1 MKKRGM
7 AALLALVMLLSCLPG
22 IAWAQEDAGG
32 AGTLPSEEE
41 AVYIRSAEDWTAY
54 AKDHEDGTATKTTL
68 VLAED
73 IDLGELSVF
82 LGSTSKKA
90 FTGTIYGNGHKISY
104 TANADSAAAALIL
117 YAKNVTISGLQVDA
131 KITATSGQCGAFI
144 SQVSSGTLTMTDCKA
159 TGSITFTGT
168 PSSSGT
174 GGLVGSCSAATMTN
188 CTNEVKITFTSSSGK
203 YVGGFIGKATNN
215 LTLEKCINKGDIIN
229 SSASGSS
236 AGAVGGLVGHV
247 KGRYCKAITL
257 TDCANS
263 AAIQSPNTDNYYIGG
278 LLGHMD
284 GASRGKMAISDC
296 FNIGTVSGTKGAGG
310 LVGYS
315 AMPTE
320 ITNSYNAGSVTTKNV
335 KYGGGIA
342 YKFNTSIQL
351 TNVYN
356 RGTLTPAQNN
366 SLYCEAVG
374 AETLN
379 NCISLSGVAN
389 YITNNKA
396 AAPANVRKMTEK
408 ELKSQTALTKLGDAF
423 QAGPDGYPIL
433 KWEASGGDDIEA
445 ERTKAIE
452 QLENTYTEASY
463 YAPQWQKVSAAL
475 EQAKQELGAAD
486 SAATIVSVVNKWEEV
501 LKQFPTKAQ
510 VDSNLQ
516 QEKTAVKARLESY
529 VVPEDYSEAV
539 QKALAEKRQDIST
552 AVNAGKA
559 AVDAVTAEAFAADDQ
574 AVTGAAESAFR
585 TLDGIITAC
594 GAWDGKSTQEPT
606 VKDGVYQIE
615 SAAQLVWFARHT
627 DEDSRAC
634 ALLLADI
641 DLGQHDWLPMG
652 SEEAPYAGTFDGN
665 GKTISGLANSLFYA
679 AGSGSAAAC
688 IRDLTIS
695 GLQETNWPEH
705 GALVRYT
712 RNAAIENCTSACR
725 IVKRYKEYTG
735 LHGGIV
741 GKAEDGTLLIGCE
754 FTGSIT
760 NGGYRAGGIAGVVS
774 GPTSQIAYC
783 RSTGTVA
790 GSYYVGGI
798 VGRVDAGAQV
808 HHCDNSGAVSV
819 NMSYVGG
826 IAGWI
831 NGRYGTDDVSINP
844 AIENCTNS
852 GSVQITGSGSDY
864 AGGIVGLLGYDTTS
878 GNYKTAGIPTVSGCY
893 SSGTVSSESGKARTG
908 GIVGCFSQG
917 LLENVYMLRGSAAG
931 VIAELTTNATA
942 AQTAGDCLILREKEL
957 NMDSHRLWMTEATEE
972 KAACIQALWS
982 DWQGDDQLMAYGT
995 EQYALLR
1002 EIFNR
1007 FMAQISDADGAE
1019 SITLLDQQ
1027 ARAELAGVKTALAQ
1041 ARENALVQLRRQID
1055 ARLLT
1060 EESRQQAESL
1070 YTQAQAAIAAAK
1082 DETAVS
1088 LAQQEYSQKIGAL
1101 QSYTDLALL
1110 ELENQHNALL
1120 NEGAYTAENREKLE
1134 NICQAACTAVR
1145 KAETAE
1151 AVDELVLTATAD
1163 MKAVEKKAQPEND
1176 ALPSGSG
1183 LSAETQTAYDALKNQ
1198 YHWQDYREE
1207 QWQQVQ
1213 NVFSALLSALTD
1225 GADVEESIAAARQA
1239 LEEIPTDAQ
1248 LYQQEKDD
1256 AAKALEAV
1264 RQSAFSQLDTR
1275 VEDAVK
1281 KPLAP
1286 AYLEQVRQR
1295 VKQAKADI
1303 TKAEAGVDQLLAEA
1317 MTDIDGIFA
1326 AAAAC
1331 AWNGAEVTEPA
1342 ETDGVYQ
1349 IGTAAELAWLSRE
1362 VSGGNGGVKAVLTA
1376 DIDLG
1381 GYPWTPIGSGAVPF
1395 AGSFDGAGHT
1405 VCGLSVDAE
1414 EYLGL
1419 LGYVQGGEVKNVTVQ
1434 GDMRHTGNASYVG
1447 GIAGRVES
1455 GTILGCIAD
1464 VSMTMQGGAGGTV
1477 QYVGG
1482 IAGFVN
1488 DTTVRQCANRGD
1500 IAADGAYVGGIAGYA
1515 GYKNVRIESCANHGD
1530 VAAINDSADYLG
1542 GILGG
1547 ANGGTNISYKIEVT
1561 GCYNTGAVTGAA
1573 GKRTGGILGGEA
1585 NDTMAAETLVVSCCY
1600 NAGPV
1605 QGNTYA
1611 GMLAGYS
1618 RRGTYATSLYA
1629 VKTGAA
1635 DWAMGYP
1642 NLGGYS
1648 VAVVAD
1654 GEMRQSEEIL
1664 AQLNGQN
1671 AGFAAGLA
1679 PVNDGYP
1686 FLSFEL
1692 LDGTWREQLCRSVE
1706 SILKRDDFTQK
1717 QWKQVQATT
1726 DRACSAILDA
1736 ETTEAIRSA
1745 YLDAVQEL
1753 EAVLPNLR
1761 QSARKELAAAAE
1773 QYPESIRAEVTGL
1786 LADANEAIS
1795 AAENGCAVAEAADR
1809 FYAAVADAA
1818 IAAIGTVT
1826 KDSKAAI
1833 TAARTLYD
1841 GLTDAQQ
1848 TLCARYFDLLA
1859 AELAYDKIVN
1869 TPSQPS
1875 QPSQPTQADTAADSK
1890 SGRNG
1895 ETASAAADNG
1905 ADRQAASA
1913 VEKLIDA
1920 IGTVTA
1926 DRQDAVAQAQK
1937 AYDALTDE
1945 QKAMVKNYSV
1955 LENAQKILS
1964 ELNRQVQQPDQPE
1977 DTRQD
1982 VAAPLKTAAGTSH
1995 TGLIAAIC
2003 VAAALVI
2010 GGVIWMVLSGKK
2022 RKEK

>member
-32 AGTLPSEEE
+32 AGTLPSEEK

-54 AKDHEDGTATKTTL
+54 AKDHEAGTATKTTL

-236 AGAVGGLVGHV
+236 AGAVGGLVGYV
-247 KGRYCKAITL
+247 KGRFCKAITL

-263 AAIQSPNTDNYYIGG
+263 AAIQSPNTDNYCIGG

-296 FNIGTVSGTKGAGG
+296 FNIGTVAGTKGAGG

-374 AETLN
+374 AETRN

-396 AAPANVRKMTEK
+396 AAPANVTKMTEK

-445 ERTKAIE
+445 DRAKAIE
-452 QLENTYTEASY
+452 QLENTYSEDSY

-486 SAATIVSVVNKWEEV
+486 SAATIVSVVNKWEEA

-529 VVPEDYSEAV
+529 IVPEDYSEAV

-615 SAAQLVWFARHT
+615 SAAQLAWFARHT

-679 AGSGSAAAC
+679 AGSGSAVAC

-712 RNAAIENCTSACR
+712 RNAVIENCTSACR

-1515 GYKNVRIESCANHGD
+1515 GYKM
-1530 VAAINDSADYLG
+1530 SA
-1542 GILGG
+1542 
-1547 ANGGTNISYKIEVT
+1547 
-1561 GCYNTGAVTGAA
+1561 
-1573 GKRTGGILGGEA
+1573 
-1585 NDTMAAETLVVSCCY
+1585 
-1600 NAGPV
+1600 
-1605 QGNTYA
+1605 
-1611 GMLAGYS
+1611 
-1618 RRGTYATSLYA
+1618 
-1629 VKTGAA
+1629 
-1635 DWAMGYP
+1635 
-1642 NLGGYS
+1642 
-1648 VAVVAD
+1648 
-1654 GEMRQSEEIL
+1654 
-1664 AQLNGQN
+1664 
-1671 AGFAAGLA
+1671 
-1679 PVNDGYP
+1679 
-1686 FLSFEL
+1686 
-1692 LDGTWREQLCRSVE
+1692 
-1706 SILKRDDFTQK
+1706 
-1717 QWKQVQATT
+1717 
-1726 DRACSAILDA
+1726 
-1736 ETTEAIRSA
+1736 
-1745 YLDAVQEL
+1745 
-1753 EAVLPNLR
+1753 
-1761 QSARKELAAAAE
+1761 
-1773 QYPESIRAEVTGL
+1773 
-1786 LADANEAIS
+1786 
-1795 AAENGCAVAEAADR
+1795 
-1809 FYAAVADAA
+1809 
-1818 IAAIGTVT
+1818 
-1826 KDSKAAI
+1826 SKAAPTTEMLPPSM
-1833 TAARTLYD
+1833 TAPTIWAAFWAVQTEARTS
-1841 GLTDAQQ
+1841 
-1848 TLCARYFDLLA
+1848 R
-1859 AELAYDKIVN
+1859 I
-1869 TPSQPS
+1869 
-1875 QPSQPTQADTAADSK
+1875 
-1890 SGRNG
+1890 
-1895 ETASAAADNG
+1895 
-1905 ADRQAASA
+1905 
-1913 VEKLIDA
+1913 KL
-1920 IGTVTA
+1920 
-1926 DRQDAVAQAQK
+1926 R
-1937 AYDALTDE
+1937 
-1945 QKAMVKNYSV
+1945 
-1955 LENAQKILS
+1955 
-1964 ELNRQVQQPDQPE
+1964 
-1977 DTRQD
+1977 
-1982 VAAPLKTAAGTSH
+1982 
-1995 TGLIAAIC
+1995 
-2003 VAAALVI
+2003 
-2010 GGVIWMVLSGKK
+2010 
-2022 RKEK
+2022 